1 VPNRHGSADS
11 YRYGFQGQ
19 EKDDELKGEGN
30 SLNYTFRM
38 HDPRIGRFFARDPLS
53 SKYPWNSPY
62 AFSEN
67 RVIDAIELEGLEKW
81 KVIKGRVTSV
91 GPTIDGYTSEDA
103 AYKALIAMEKK
114 QSQSPMFSQDNRTF
128 AQKEEQRLERQ
139 YQQNYDN
146 RQKMYYSDPMMM
158 VSHGV
163 AVGVPELSIDLFT
176 GGAFEVAR
184 GSALFRAISKSKIV
198 TKTGGVFDGLISAGY
213 KSEFAQSLRNIINPN
228 GSMTN
233 CVACSIEFQKKTMNM
248 LYGTAKPGGA
258 YGLDDYQIASNLM
271 SNFGDYRTFTTGG
284 KVTEL
289 SSALTNNLRNTNDS
303 AIIIGTLKDQRKFKA
318 HAFNAI
324 QGNDGEWKFLDLQ
337 NGVEYNA
344 KAMENTF
351 TNYKIY
357 DVKKAP

>member
-1 VPNRHGSADS
+1 
-11 YRYGFQGQ
+11 
-19 EKDDELKGEGN
+19 
-30 SLNYTFRM
+30 M
-38 HDPRIGRFFARDPLS
+38 HDSRVGRFFSRDPLERS
-53 SKYPWNSPY
+53 YPYNSPY

-67 RVIDAIELEGLEKW
+67 RVIDMVELEGLEKF
-81 KVIKGRVTSV
+81 KIIKGSVTNV

-176 GGAFEVAR
+176 GGAFEVAK
-184 GSALFRAISKSKIV
+184 GSALFRAISKSKFA
-198 TKTGGVFDGLISAGY
+198 TKTGGVFNDLISAGY

-258 YGLDDYQIASNLM
+258 YGLDDFQIAESLYK
-271 SNFGDYRTFTTGG
+271 NFGDYDFFTTGG

-289 SSALTNNLRNTNDS
+289 SSNLTAKLVNNKDAAIIVGTLRNQS
-303 AIIIGTLKDQRKFKA
+303 KFKA

-324 QGNDGEWKFLDLQ
+324 KGSDGEWKYLDLQ

-344 KAMENTF
+344 KAMESTF
-351 TNYKIY
+351 TNYKVF
-357 DVKKAP
+357 DVKK